1 MVNPE
6 IIEETP
12 INLATLKTIFSKIKK
27 RDEELSYRLSKM
39 QEFFEAVPIL
49 KKKEADELFSKLKDL
64 EIPRL
69 KDNMIQKI
77 INLQPKTI
85 EELKIIFQG
94 SPISISKE
102 SMENII
108 KIL

>member
-1 MVNPE
+1 MPNPE

-12 INLATLKTIFSKIKK
+12 INLTTLKSIFTKIKK
-27 RDEELSYRLSKM
+27 NDEELNYRLSKM
-39 QEFFEAVPIL
+39 QEFFESVPVL
-49 KKKEADELFSKLKDL
+49 TKKEADETFAKLKEL

-77 INLQPKTI
+77 LDLQPKTI
-85 EELKIIFQG
+85 EELKVIFQG

-102 SMENII
+102 YMD
-108 KIL
+108 KIVKAL

>member
-1 MVNPE
+1 MPNPK

-12 INLATLKTIFSKIKK
+12 INLANLKSIFIKLKK
-27 RDEELSYRLSKM
+27 RDEELNYRLSKM
-39 QEFFEAVPIL
+39 QEFFEAVPVL
-49 KKKEADELFSKLKDL
+49 KKKEADELFTKLKDL

-77 INLQPKTI
+77 INLQPKTL

-102 SMENII
+102 SMEKII
-108 KIL
+108 KTL